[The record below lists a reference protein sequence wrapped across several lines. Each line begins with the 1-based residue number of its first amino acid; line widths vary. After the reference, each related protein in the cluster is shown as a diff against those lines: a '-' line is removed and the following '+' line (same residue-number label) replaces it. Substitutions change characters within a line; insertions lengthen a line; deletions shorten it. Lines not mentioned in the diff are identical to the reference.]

1 MAILIAVLAGVAAG
15 VGLLSLASPPTS
27 HGGLT
32 GTAGIA
38 SGMAGIV
45 RLQSHRGPLDTAD
58 VLVCQARKFVE
69 AAARSDHRAADRALR
84 AAFRAADRWRRHCDH
99 DPATDASALLREI
112 DQDPMGI
119 YWG

>member
-15 VGLLSLASPPTS
+15 VGSLLLASPPALHS
-27 HGGLT
+27 GLT
-32 GTAGIA
+32 GIA
-38 SGMAGIV
+38 GMAGIV

-58 VLVCQARKFVE
+58 VFVRQGQKFVE
-69 AAARSDHRAADRALR
+69 AVARSDHQAAERALR
-84 AAFRAADRWRRHCDH
+84 AAFQAADRWRRHCDH